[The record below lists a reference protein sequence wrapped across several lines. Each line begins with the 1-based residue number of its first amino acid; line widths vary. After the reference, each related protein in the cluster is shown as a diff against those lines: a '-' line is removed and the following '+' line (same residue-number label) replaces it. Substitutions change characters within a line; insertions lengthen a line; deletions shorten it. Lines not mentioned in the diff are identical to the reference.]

1 MIETLGSVPA
11 TMWWAVGSITAGLAV
26 LVWLVVV
33 PPDTVPLRRRRA
45 GVIDGE
51 GVATRATAQLSSM
64 IGRTVLNGGRG
75 RAMGLALDRAGV
87 RRDPAEF
94 VILVVGFAITAFAPG
109 YLIAGPLLG
118 LLFAVV
124 TVGVIALVVMLRSEA
139 RKRAFADD
147 LDDIVTL
154 LATNVRA
161 GHSLLQ
167 ALDTVAQEVDDPAKT
182 EIARAVN
189 QVRLGR
195 DLSDAVD
202 ETAER
207 MGSDDFRWVS
217 QAIAIHRQVG
227 GNLGHVLD
235 TIGVTIRDR
244 GRIRR
249 QVRALSAEGRLSAW
263 VLLALPIFTALALM
277 VINPTYLAPLVTTP
291 IGYAL
296 IFTAVVLMG
305 MGSLWLKKVVEV
317 KF

>member
-1 MIETLGSVPA
+1 MTETFSSVPA
-11 TMWWAVGSITAGLAV
+11 TVWWAVGGIVLGLSI
-26 LVWLVVV
+26 LVWLLVV
-33 PPDTVPLRRRRA
+33 PSDTVPLRRRRYR
-45 GVIDGE
+45 VEEGE
-51 GVATRATAQLSSM
+51 AITTRATTGLSAA
-64 IGRTVLNGGRG
+64 IAATVLRGRRG
-75 RAMGLALDRAGV
+75 RALGHVLDRAGV

-109 YLIAGPLLG
+109 YLIAGPFLG
-118 LLFAVV
+118 LLFATV
-124 TVGVIALVVMLRSEA
+124 TVALIAVVVVLRSEA

-167 ALDTVAQEVDDPAKT
+167 ALDTVAQEVEDPAKT

-195 DLSDAVD
+195 DLSEAVE

-207 MGSDDFRWVS
+207 MDSDDFRWVA
-217 QAIAIHRQVG
+217 QAIAIHRKVG

-235 TIGVTIRDR
+235 TIGVTIRER

-263 VLLALPIFTALALM
+263 VLLGLPIVAALALM
-277 VINPTYLAPLVTTP
+277 VLNPTYLAPLVTTAT
-291 IGYAL
+291 GVL
-296 IFTAVVLMG
+296 LVGTAVILMG
-305 MGSLWLKKVVEV
+305 VGGVWLKKVVEV

>member
-1 MIETLGSVPA
+1 MSETLGAVPG
-11 TMWWAVGSITAGLAV
+11 AVWGAVTAIGLSLAL
-26 LVWLVVV
+26 LVWLAAV
-33 PPDTVPLRRRRA
+33 PPNTVPLRRRRE
-45 GVIDGE
+45 GVLEGE
-51 GVATRATAQLSSM
+51 GVTTRATARLSSM
-64 IGRTVLNGGRG
+64 IGGTVLAGRRG
-75 RAMGLALDRAGV
+75 RSLGHALDRAGV
-87 RRDPAEF
+87 RREPAEF
-94 VILVVGFAITAFAPG
+94 IILVVGFAVAAFGPG
-109 YLIAGPLLG
+109 FLIGGPLLG
-118 LLFAVV
+118 LLLSVV
-124 TVGVIALVVMLRSEA
+124 TVAVIGAVVVLRSEA
-139 RKRAFADD
+139 RKKAFAND

-195 DLSDAVD
+195 DLSDAVE
-202 ETAER
+202 ETADR
-207 MGSDDFRWVS
+207 MDSDDFRWVA

-235 TIGVTIRDR
+235 TIGVTIRER

-263 VLLALPIFTALALM
+263 VLLALPIFVSLALLL
-277 VINPTYLAPLVTTP
+277 VNPSYLATLTSSA
-291 IGYAL
+291 IGYVL
-296 IFTAVVLMG
+296 IFAAVFLMIIG
-305 MGSLWLKKVVEV
+305 GLWLRKVVEV